1 LEENMA
7 FTFLVLQQFFYGI
20 YLTLPLLIFLLLLI
34 TGLGQW
40 VGRIERWDRFTALY
54 WSFITALTIGYGDI
68 RPMGKS
74 SRLLSLLIG
83 MLGIMF
89 TGIIVALTIA
99 ATTKAL
105 KTVVGLE

>member
-1 LEENMA
+1 ME
-7 FTFLVLQQFFYGI
+7 FTFVVLDRFFYGI
-20 YLTLPLLIFLLLLI
+20 YLTMPLLAFLLLLI
-34 TGLGQW
+34 IGLGQW
-40 VGRIERWDRFTALY
+40 VGHIEKWEKFTALY

-68 RPMGKS
+68 RPDKKS
-74 SRLLSLLIG
+74 TRILSVIIG

-89 TGIIVALTIA
+89 TGIIVAITIA

>member
-1 LEENMA
+1 ME
-7 FTFLVLQQFFYGI
+7 FTFIVLQQFFYGI
-20 YLTLPLLIFLLLLI
+20 YLTMPLLIFLLALI

-40 VGRIERWDRFTALY
+40 VGRIEKWDKFATLY

-68 RPMGKS
+68 RPVEKG
-74 SRLLSLLIG
+74 SRILSLVIG

-89 TGIIVALTIA
+89 TGIIVAITIA

-105 KTVVGLE
+105 KTVVGLEQ